1 MLVMIVV
8 IMYKPA
14 VDNKKPS
21 GVLITRLIAP
31 DELLNYEPS
40 IPFLPI
46 LPKKRSSIP
55 TKSGPPMTIPK
66 TEDRSAVLSEND
78 MRKEEVPSPSQESK
92 EQLESKNLLQ
102 EYYKPQYLSREKLFD
117 KGVIGNLAKKETKRE
132 KEGEK
137 GKSLTL
143 DMKDYKFLIYNKR
156 LKERIEGIWIY
167 PYDAAK
173 RGIYGDLIIQFTI
186 KKNGTLG
193 AVELIRTSGHQNLD
207 DAAMKALKNGEPY
220 WPLPDEW
227 KMETYTILGHFVYT
241 IYGYYLR

>member
-1 MLVMIVV
+1 
-8 IMYKPA
+8 
-14 VDNKKPS
+14 
-21 GVLITRLIAP
+21 
-31 DELLNYEPS
+31 
-40 IPFLPI
+40 
-46 LPKKRSSIP
+46 
-55 TKSGPPMTIPK
+55 MTIPK

-78 MRKEEVPSPSQESK
+78 MRKEEVPSPNQGNK

-102 EYYKPQYLSREKLFD
+102 EYSKPQYLSREELFD
-117 KGVIGNLAKKETKRE
+117 KGVIGDLAKKETERE
-132 KEGEK
+132 KKGEK

-143 DMKDYKFLIYNKR
+143 DTKDYKFLIYNKR
-156 LKERIEGIWIY
+156 LKERIENIWIY

-173 RGIYGDLIIQFTI
+173 RVIYGDLIIRFTI